1 MIGSTELIAILIA
14 ALFLFGPRKLPE
26 LARSLGSAVGE
37 FKKAQRAAELGLTDF
52 DPYTRKAGREGNP
65 GEEGE
70 NKGKEEEET
79 KQREKREE
87 NEKKKAGSDLGSVL
101 EAKSSLPEKDG
112 NEDS

>member
-52 DPYTRKAGREGNP
+52 DPYTRKVRQEGSP
-65 GEEGE
+65 GENGE
-70 NKGKEEEET
+70 NKGKEVKEEE
-79 KQREKREE
+79 K
-87 NEKKKAGSDLGSVL
+87 NEKKTNTYLGSVL
-101 EAKSSLPEKDG
+101 EAKSSLPEKEG
-112 NEDS
+112 KGDS